1 MWRIRLTTESR
12 SMPFLSPA
20 VRRLSPAGLV
30 AAVSL
35 LLATGAAHP
44 GSVHGAASAPTH
56 VSEISSPPPA
66 DEVYPAGAV
75 ADGTTWYIA
84 DSGQNRVVT
93 ATSKGFSG
101 VLSGSVSGGWKHP
114 KAIAADPDGVRLWV
128 ADTDNQRVV
137 EIDTATGGQ
146 VKSITSGIS
155 SPYGLA
161 ADTTRVY
168 VANTYGHDV
177 RAYRKSGALAWSL
190 SSCLGKPLSR
200 VRGVALGSDGRLYAT
215 DTDNARILVI
225 DPVSGRCLSAF
236 GSKGKG
242 NGQYNQPWALTSD
255 GHGGLWIADSGN
267 YRAEHVT
274 NSGAFIA
281 ATNSSFGSGP
291 NQFAALHCVFMH
303 GSELDVCDTDNHRI
317 ESYGVSSS
325 GVPTYRS
332 DTVFASPAPAEFN
345 QPVGVSFAGNGDF
358 YVTDSFNQRVVV
370 CHTPANTCDRTFGS
384 IGGTGGHFRYPR
396 GIQVVGSTVW
406 VADSENQ
413 RVEAF
418 TLAGGFV
425 KLYKPL
431 GTTLLRDYS
440 VAIDPSDGSIW
451 VTDTYHDRVVNFAA
465 DGTVR
470 RSWGAGTTKPAGI
483 AVDAAGDVFVSD
495 SGGNR
500 VLKCSAAGSCT
511 ILAGPGTS
519 TGHVENPNGLT
530 VVGHQLYVA
539 DTNNDRVQVFTLTGS
554 FVTQF
559 GQGVL
564 GSPRDAAVDPSGTFA
579 YVTNYKENSI
589 SVWRL

>member
-1 MWRIRLTTESR
+1 MARR
-12 SMPFLSPA
+12 PSPTC
-20 VRRLSPAGLV
+20 LV
-30 AAVSL
+30 AAASL
-35 LLATGAAHP
+35 LLATGAAYP
-44 GSVHGAASAPTH
+44 AAVYRAVTAPTH

-66 DEVYPAGAV
+66 DEVYPAGGV
-75 ADGTTWYIA
+75 ADAATWYIA

-101 VLSGSVSGGWKHP
+101 VLSSAVSGGWKHP
-114 KAIAADPDGVRLWV
+114 KAIAADPDAVHLWV

-137 EIDTATGGQ
+137 EIDTSTGHQ

-155 SPYGLA
+155 SPYGLV
-161 ADTTRVY
+161 ADASRVY

-177 RAYRKSGALAWSL
+177 RAYRKTGTLAWSL
-190 SSCLGKPLSR
+190 ASCLGEPLSR

-225 DPVSGRCLSAF
+225 DPVNGRCLSAF
-236 GSKGKG
+236 GAKGKG
-242 NGQYNQPWALTSD
+242 NGQYNQPWALAND
-255 GHGGLWIADSGN
+255 GHGGLWVADSGN

-274 NSGAFIA
+274 NGGAFIA
-281 ATNSSFGSGP
+281 ATNSSFGSGA
-291 NQFAALHCVFMH
+291 NQFATLHCVFMN
-303 GSELDVCDTDNHRI
+303 GAELDVCDTDNHRI
-317 ESYGVSSS
+317 ESYGVSPG
-325 GVPTYRS
+325 GVPTYRT

-345 QPVGVSFAGNGDF
+345 QPVGVSFAGNGDL

-370 CHTPANTCDRTFGS
+370 CRTPSNICDRTFGG

-396 GIQVVGSTVW
+396 GIEVVGSTVW

-413 RVEAF
+413 RVESF
-418 TLAGGFV
+418 TLAGGFL
-425 KLYKPL
+425 KLYKPT

-451 VTDTYHDRVVNFAA
+451 VTDTYHDRIVNFAA

-483 AVDAAGDVFVSD
+483 AVDPKGDVFVSD

-500 VLKCSAAGSCT
+500 VLKCSASGSCT
-511 ILAGPGTS
+511 TLAGPGTS
-519 TGHVENPNGLT
+519 AGHVENPNGLT
-530 VVGHQLYVA
+530 VVGDELYVA
-539 DTNNDRVQVFTLTGS
+539 DSNNNRVQVFSLTGS
-554 FVTQF
+554 FVMQF

-564 GSPRDAAVDPSGTFA
+564 GSPRDAAVDPSGTYA
-579 YVTNYKENSI
+579 YVTNNQKNSI